1 MKGQRDSLGL
11 KRIERFEKDSPLILP
26 FLVQFLTLITVAC
39 VTSTRLFHFFAVKAD
54 AERPGAPK
62 KKRRTLRKSRGN
74 HIFTCLPLDT
84 RSQSDSLR
92 CVGMRELE
100 WD

>member
-62 KKRRTLRKSRGN
+62 KSEGL
-74 HIFTCLPLDT
+74 
-84 RSQSDSLR
+84 
-92 CVGMRELE
+92 
-100 WD
+100 